1 MPKMGQAAARKRA
14 FVEAA
19 IASIHKK
26 GIVALTMAD
35 VAREAGVS
43 AGLIHHYLGSKDQL
57 LHATMRHLLHELQQ
71 ILKHRLSRAKN
82 PHKRL
87 EAIIESN
94 FTSEQ
99 MRPEVVSA
107 WLAFYVQAQR
117 SDSLSHLLH
126 IYSRRLQS
134 NLTAGFAAHDMPLAR
149 ARIAAEST
157 AALIDGFWLKA
168 VLVEGVM
175 NHKHAVKVLKRHVA
189 QQIEEASAT
198 GIA

>member
-1 MPKMGQAAARKRA
+1 MPKLGLAPERKRA

-43 AGLIHHYLGSKDQL
+43 TGLIHHYLGTKDQL

-71 ILKHRLSRAKN
+71 ILKTRLAKAKT

-94 FTSEQ
+94 FTTEQ

-134 NLTAGFAAHDMPLAR
+134 NLTAGFRAHMPLSR
-149 ARIAAEST
+149 ARLAAEST

-175 NHKHAVKVLKRHVA
+175 NHKHAVKVLKRHVD
-189 QQIEEASAT
+189 QQIAEV
-198 GIA
+198 